1 MSIKY
6 YKLLDMLNRRGM
18 TREDLRA
25 TTGISSATMA
35 KLSSH
40 KAVSLQ
46 VIDKIC
52 AKMHCQPDDI
62 MEFIDDRGNVP
73 TLKKSQ
79 INECKKVQLTF
90 SEQVKILLDRKNM
103 TVSSLADALGV
114 SRQNLSNRLKTN
126 NFDTDWMQKIAD
138 ALGTKIIVK
147 FD

>member
-1 MSIKY
+1 
-6 YKLLDMLNRRGM
+6 
-18 TREDLRA
+18 
-25 TTGISSATMA
+25 
-35 KLSSH
+35 
-40 KAVSLQ
+40 
-46 VIDKIC
+46 
-52 AKMHCQPDDI
+52 